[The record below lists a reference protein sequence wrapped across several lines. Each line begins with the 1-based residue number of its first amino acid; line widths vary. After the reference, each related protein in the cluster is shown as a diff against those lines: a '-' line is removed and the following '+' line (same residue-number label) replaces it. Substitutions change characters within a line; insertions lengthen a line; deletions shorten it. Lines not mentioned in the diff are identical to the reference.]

1 MLKLILG
8 VNEKMRDIM
17 LSVSLDDFADWLR
30 TSWKPLGLSCISK
43 STLGFPIFQYGFR
56 LYLHPHIEGSGT
68 SQMGISPISY
78 SFRIVVAPSFTLKAW
93 HRIVIVFVKIIY
105 AI

>member
-1 MLKLILG
+1 MLSFILCIHK
-8 VNEKMRDIM
+8 EMRDVMFCIFFDN
-17 LSVSLDDFADWLR
+17 LVDCLWAN
-30 TSWKPLGLSCISK
+30 WKPLGLSCISK

-68 SQMGISPISY
+68 SRWGFSPYLY
-78 SFRIVVAPSFTLKAW
+78 SFRIVVAPSSFEAW
-93 HRIVIVFVKIIY
+93 HRIIMVFVKIIC